1 MNDER
6 PPLDPTRALLG
17 KPTSCVG
24 REAELAV
31 VETMFAECEAGSGP
45 KVLLVTAPGG
55 AGKSRLRHEFVR
67 RLLGRPAP
75 PTVLQARGDPLRLS
89 TPYAMAAEIV
99 RQAVGVREREPVNRV
114 QHGLAEHVSQLLTG
128 GDAARVTDF
137 LGEVVSASFD
147 DRGDEPLRAARAD
160 ANAMADQIR
169 GAFEDIVRAWSARRP
184 VMIVLEDLQWSD
196 VASIKLLD
204 GTLRKL
210 AGAPLFILAVARPEV
225 HERVQG
231 LFGSHDMTEIRLPPL
246 SRWASVRLV
255 KEVLGREVRGDEAAR
270 IVQRAEGNAFYL
282 EELIRAVP
290 ERARRNSTT
299 PTTPSRDDLPET
311 VIAVMRARLD
321 RLEPEVLKVVQGASV
336 FGDVF
341 WLEGVA
347 ALVGEPPA
355 ALEPIIAALV
365 EHEAVAESDSP
376 RLAGVRELVFRHT
389 LLRGAA
395 YATLSDQDRIR
406 GHGIAAEWLQELG
419 EDIEVVAL
427 HLLEAGDPSEAA
439 ECFARAAEARLA
451 RAQADATARCAL
463 RALLVGDGSPRAAS
477 FVATCIRLLATTLK
491 VTRSLDYR
499 EAIVGLERHIRTGA
513 VADGAQLVRM
523 AVDRAVASI
532 RGRCRPRELT
542 PILADAGRALAA
554 LSAFSEAN
562 ELLDEARAAAGSDE
576 SLLRHARWAAAR
588 VAFWDGEYG
597 TTWDTLSQ
605 TMFPDNRRERL
616 EALLMLA
623 TAVVCVYGREALN
636 RGLDFVGRAEALL
649 AVPKGTDL
657 PPDSLRDDPVARVH
671 CARARAS
678 CFYFTGEYETG
689 AESAEE
695 AIQLARRAGLRFEE
709 CAHMHNI
716 GEQRLRTG
724 DREGAREAAKQ
735 SNVIARDLGFAIA
748 EYHNAV
754 LLAYLDGR
762 PDDLLSLA
770 KRTRESRKPW
780 RELHAQYWSGRLLAE
795 TGVPEA
801 RDALERAVDLATALP
816 VRTMAE
822 ECIQLL
828 EKLPAE

>member
-6 PPLDPTRALLG
+6 PDPTRALLG

-24 REAELAV
+24 REGELAV
-31 VETMFAECEAGSGP
+31 LETRFAECEAGSGP
-45 KVLLVTAPGG
+45 KVLLVTAPEG

-67 RLLGRPAP
+67 RLLGRPTP
-75 PTVLQARGDPLRLS
+75 PMVLLARGDSLRLS

-99 RQAVGVREREPVNRV
+99 RQAVGVREPEPVERL
-114 QHGLAEHVSQLLTG
+114 QRRLAEHVSQLLTG
-128 GDAARVTDF
+128 GDAVRVIDF

-147 DRGDEPLRAARAD
+147 DRGDEPLRAARGD

-210 AGAPLFILAVARPEV
+210 AGAPVFVFAVARPEV
-225 HERVQG
+225 HERVPG
-231 LFGSHDMTEIRLPPL
+231 LFGGHDMTEIRLPPL
-246 SRWASVRLV
+246 SRWASVKLV
-255 KEVLGREVRGDEAAR
+255 EEVLGREVRGDEAAH

-290 ERARRNSTT
+290 I
-299 PTTPSRDDLPET
+299 RDDLPET
-311 VIAVMRARLD
+311 VIAVAQARLD
-321 RLEPEVLKVVQGASV
+321 RLEPEVRKVVRGASV
-336 FGDVF
+336 YGDVF

-347 ALVGEPPA
+347 ALVGEHPA
-355 ALEPIIAALV
+355 AIEPVIATLI
-365 EHEAVAESDSP
+365 EHEAVTESDPP
-376 RLAGVRELVFRHT
+376 RLAGAREFAFRHT
-389 LLRGAA
+389 LLREAA

-427 HLLEAGDPSEAA
+427 HWLAAGDPSQAA
-439 ECFARAAEARLA
+439 ECFAKAAEARLA
-451 RAQADATARCAL
+451 RAQADAAARCAL
-463 RALLVGDGSPRAAS
+463 RALLVRDASPRAVS

-499 EAIVGLERHIRTGA
+499 EAIVGLERHVRTGA

-523 AVDRAVASI
+523 AVNRAVASI
-532 RGRCRPRELT
+532 RGRCRPHELT

-554 LSAFSEAN
+554 LSAFSDAN
-562 ELLDEARAAAGSDE
+562 ELLEEARTAAGDDE

-597 TTWDTLSQ
+597 TTWETLSQ
-605 TMFPDNRRERL
+605 TMLPDDRRERL

-623 TAVVCVYGREALN
+623 TAVVCVHGREALN

-649 AVPKGTDL
+649 SAPKGTDL
-657 PPDSLRDDPVARVH
+657 HRDSLRDDPVARVH

-689 AESAEE
+689 AECMEE
-695 AIQLARRAGLRFEE
+695 AIELARRAGLRFEE
-709 CAHMHNI
+709 CANMHNI

-724 DREGAREAAKQ
+724 DRDGAREATKR
-735 SNVIARDLGFAIA
+735 SNLIARDLGFAIA

-762 PDDLLSLA
+762 PDDLSILA

-780 RELHAQYWSGRLLAE
+780 RELHAQYWLGRLLAE
-795 TGVPEA
+795 RAVPEA
-801 RDALERAVDLATALP
+801 RDALERAVALATALP
-816 VRTMAE
+816 VRTMAD

-828 EKLPAE
+828 AKLPAK